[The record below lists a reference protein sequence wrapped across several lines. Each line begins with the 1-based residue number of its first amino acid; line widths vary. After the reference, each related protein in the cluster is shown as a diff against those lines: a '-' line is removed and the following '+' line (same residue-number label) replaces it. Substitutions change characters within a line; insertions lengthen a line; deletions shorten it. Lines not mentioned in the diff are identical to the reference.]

1 MGLLSVEKRRVW
13 RELIVVFQYLKG
25 AYKHEGEHFTQ
36 SDRDRTRR
44 NGFRLKVG
52 KFRLDVG
59 KKFFTGTA
67 AQRSC
72 GCPIPGCAQ
81 GQVGWGP
88 GQPELVVGNQPM
100 AGIGAGWTLRFLPT

>member
-1 MGLLSVEKRRVW
+1 MQKRSLW
-13 RELIVVFQYLKG
+13 GDLIAAFQYLRE
-25 AYKHEGEHFTQ
+25 AYKKDGDKLFTLY
-36 SDRDRTRR
+36 
-44 NGFRLKVG
+44 NGDETSGSGFKLKEG